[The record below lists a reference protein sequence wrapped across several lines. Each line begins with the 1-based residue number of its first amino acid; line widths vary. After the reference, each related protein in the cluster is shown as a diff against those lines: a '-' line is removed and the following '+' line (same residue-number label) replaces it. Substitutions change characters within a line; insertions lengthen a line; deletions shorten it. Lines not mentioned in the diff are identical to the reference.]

1 MELVG
6 LISLLAVL
14 QFVVFGILVGR
25 ARGVYGVKAPA
36 TTGHEQFERWF
47 RVHYNTLEK
56 LIVFLPA
63 LWLFGY
69 YVGQYYAAG
78 LGLIYLVGRLLY
90 ALSYTRDPASRTL
103 GTLVSELPI
112 LIMII
117 GGIIAISL
125 DLAAG

>member
-78 LGLIYLVGRLLY
+78 LGLIYLVGRPLY
-90 ALSYTRDPASRTL
+90 AVSYTRDPASRTL

>member
-90 ALSYTRDPASRTL
+90 AVSYTRDPASRTL

>member
-63 LWLFGY
+63 L
-69 YVGQYYAAG
+69 
-78 LGLIYLVGRLLY
+78 
-90 ALSYTRDPASRTL
+90 
-103 GTLVSELPI
+103 
-112 LIMII
+112 
-117 GGIIAISL
+117 
-125 DLAAG
+125 

>member
-6 LISLLAVL
+6 AVTLLALL
-14 QFVVFGILVGR
+14 QFVVMGIIVGR
-25 ARGVYGVKAPA
+25 ARGLYGVKAPA

-56 LIVFLPA
+56 LIVFLPS

-78 LGLIYLVGRLLY
+78 LGGIYLVGRLLY
-90 ALSYTRDPASRTL
+90 AVTYIRDPATRGL
-103 GTLVSELPI
+103 GTLLSDLPMV
-112 LIMII
+112 IMLL
-117 GGIIAISL
+117 GGLIAIIL
-125 DLAAG
+125 EGIHR